1 MGGIFKVA
9 FNKYYR
15 RKTSRVEGDLN
26 LKLPRAQLRLGKK
39 TCTSIRHKRLEHQI
53 PSENQTSYSVKLIYY
68 YKVETSYRPGTYLR
82 ENLEH

>member
-9 FNKYYR
+9 CNMYYR

-26 LKLPRAQLRLGKK
+26 LKFPRAHLRLRKK

-53 PSENQTSYSVKLIYY
+53 PSENQTSFSVKLIYY

-82 ENLEH
+82 KNLEH